1 MQGNAQWFLEGLQEG
16 GMAGPLKSYV
26 HARGFDFRALN
37 TYIMALLIMDHHQDS
52 PTLEEW
58 GNKRNICN
66 SDSNMGAS
74 YH

>member
-1 MQGNAQWFLEGLQEG
+1 
-16 GMAGPLKSYV
+16 MAGPLKSYV
-26 HARGFDFRALN
+26 HARGLFLER
-37 TYIMALLIMDHHQDS
+37 YILMTLLIMDHHQHS